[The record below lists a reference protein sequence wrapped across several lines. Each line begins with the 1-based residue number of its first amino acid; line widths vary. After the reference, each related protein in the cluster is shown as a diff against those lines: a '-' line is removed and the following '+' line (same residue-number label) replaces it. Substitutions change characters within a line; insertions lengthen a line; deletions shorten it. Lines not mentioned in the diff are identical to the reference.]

1 MKVQSD
7 IKLNIATAQ
16 SRTSIYWKNSEML
29 WSSFLDKVSKPVV
42 TKESGTEYKAMKK
55 AERDKIKDVG
65 GFVGGALKDGRR
77 KKENLISRSLITLD
91 LDSVDTSVDDLWDT
105 ITMFYDCE
113 LCIYSTHSHTE
124 KSPRIRLIMPTDKLV
139 SPEEYE
145 AISRRIADDIGIDMF
160 DDTTYE
166 PERLMYWAS
175 TPTDVPFVFKYQSG
189 ELLSTETVKDSYLDW
204 KDTSMWPHSS
214 RQNQIIERLMKKQE
228 DPLEKKGLIGA
239 FCRLYTISDVIDKF
253 LSDFYVSSKMEHRYT
268 YTKGSTANGLV
279 VYEDKFAYSHHGTDP
294 TSGMLCNAFDL
305 VRLHLFKDF
314 DEDVK
319 EGTAITKLPSYT
331 KTIEFIS
338 KDTNLKRQLYE
349 DGQKEVV
356 EDFEFSDDLEWINH
370 LQYDGKGALENTI
383 QNSILILENDPKV
396 KDKLI
401 YDEFANRAIVLDDVP
416 WTDIKKHDWSDMD
429 DSGVRHF
436 LEKYYKLTTAY
447 KIEDAKNLV
456 FDRNKFHPV
465 RDYLKNLVW
474 DGKERVETLFIDYLG
489 AEDSIYTREV
499 ARIHLVAAVARVFIP
514 GIKYDTMP
522 TLTGKQ
528 GIGKST
534 FIAKLA
540 KGWFSDSLDTMKGK
554 EAAELIQ
561 GVWHVELGELNAT
574 RKSDIDL
581 VKAFLSR
588 QYDIYRVAY
597 AKNTSRFPR
606 QCVFWGSTNDS
617 QFLRDPTGDRRTYPI
632 VCGVTEPKKDIWK
645 DLTDDEIDQIWA
657 ESYVKFK
664 NHESIYLTGEA
675 YKIAETKQLEHKE
688 DTPLRGLIIG
698 YLEDVYP
705 NDWED
710 MTIRQRHDYISNNE
724 STEDFDDLILGYRK
738 DRVCILEVW
747 CELLGKK
754 AADLKPINSREIND
768 ILRSL
773 PDWEVQKSPMRFGR
787 NYSNQRG
794 YRRKSLTY

>member
-16 SRTSIYWKNSEML
+16 SRTSTHWKNLEIL

-42 TKESGTEYKAMKK
+42 TKESGVEYKALKK
-55 AERDKIKDVG
+55 SERDKIKDVG
-65 GFVGGALKDGRR
+65 GFVGGVLKDGRR
-77 KKENLISRSLITLD
+77 KKENLMSRSLITLD
-91 LDSVDTSVDDLWDT
+91 LDNVDTSLDDLWDT

-175 TPTDVPFVFKYQSG
+175 TPSDVPFVFKYQSG
-189 ELLSTETVKDSYLDW
+189 ELLNTENIKDSYLDW
-204 KDTSMWPHSS
+204 KDTSMWAHSS
-214 RQNQIIERLMKKQE
+214 RQNQIIERLKKKQE

-253 LSDFYVSSKMEHRYT
+253 LSDYYVASKMEHRYT

-279 VYEDKFAYSHHGTDP
+279 VYDDKFAYSHHGTDP

-319 EGTAITKLPSYT
+319 EGTVITKLPSYI
-331 KTIEFIS
+331 KTIEFIN
-338 KDTNLKRQLYE
+338 KDAKLKRQLFE
-349 DGQKEVV
+349 DGQREVV
-356 EDFEFSDDLEWINH
+356 EDFKFTDDLDWVNH
-370 LQYDGKGALENTI
+370 LQYNSKGELENTI

-396 KDKLI
+396 KGKLI
-401 YDEFANRAIVLDDVP
+401 YDEFSNRAIVLDDVP

-436 LEKYYKLTTAY
+436 LEKQYKLTTAY

-465 RDYLKNLVW
+465 RDYLKSLVW

-489 AEDSIYTREV
+489 AEDTVYTREV
-499 ARIHLVAAVARVFIP
+499 ARIHLVAAVARVFVP

-522 TLTGKQ
+522 TLSGKQ

-534 FIAKLA
+534 FIAKIA
-540 KGWFSDSLDTMKGK
+540 KGWFSDNLDTMKGK

-632 VCGVTEPKKDIWK
+632 DCGVIEPKKDIWK
-645 DLTDDEIDQIWA
+645 DLTDDEVDQIWA

-675 YKIAETKQLEHKE
+675 YKIAEIKQLEHKE

-698 YLEDVYP
+698 YLDDVYP
-705 NDWED
+705 VDWEE
-710 MTIRQRHDYISNNE
+710 MTIRQRHDYISNKE
-724 STEDFDDLILGYRK
+724 STEDFDDLILNYRK

-773 PDWEVQKSPMRFGR
+773 PDWEVSKSVMRFGK
-787 NYSNQRG
+787 NYNLQRG
-794 YRRKSLTY
+794 FRRK